1 MATLGGRNGWKLLC
15 FCFCWCGPSLD
26 DSDCLEAEMD
36 RELLT
41 SRSRFTVRSGRGC
54 VWVSWGPLL
63 SFLACRFSP
72 PWIRREK
79 QVQTSYFLWQHTQQ
93 ELYSFLQCL
102 VNTECFLLWVK
113 RAGFF
118 KAAWRGEWMKRQS
131 GVSLWR
137 VLGRR
142 AWRLWQCNLS
152 SLITAVWH
160 WHFSRAFLLLTHTHT
175 CSNYNNQAITS
186 FCQSVP
192 ALWLTGHFGRK
203 CCASLNTHASSSSI
217 KLNEH
222 ECLTGGACF
231 ITVICFFFKCSVSWP
246 TDHS

>member
-1 MATLGGRNGWKLLC
+1 
-15 FCFCWCGPSLD
+15 
-26 DSDCLEAEMD
+26 MD

-93 ELYSFLQCL
+93 ELYSLLRCL

-160 WHFSRAFLLLTHTHT
+160 WHFSRAFLMLTHTHLQQLQQSGHNLLLSICP
-175 CSNYNNQAITS
+175 CSLAYRS
-186 FCQSVP
+186 
-192 ALWLTGHFGRK
+192 LWEKML
-203 CCASLNTHASSSSI
+203 
-217 KLNEH
+217 
-222 ECLTGGACF
+222 CF
-231 ITVICFFFKCSVSWP
+231 P
-246 TDHS
+246 